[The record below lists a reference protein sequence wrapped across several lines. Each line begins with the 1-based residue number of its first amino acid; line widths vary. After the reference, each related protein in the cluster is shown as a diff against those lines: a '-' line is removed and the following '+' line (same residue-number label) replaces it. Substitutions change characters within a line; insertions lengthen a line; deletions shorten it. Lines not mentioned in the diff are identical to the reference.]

1 MANPTAP
8 STSFRVVNPL
18 QHPHYLQWQFNIYF
32 VPRKLCDRG
41 STRARVC
48 VWVRFEQDEYQR
60 IVMYIW
66 SDCSFVWVK
75 RFRVQSHAVILAV
88 LGNLDSRILISLSWA
103 EGVKPVRTSRR
114 VSDDVSVVVGEGT
127 TWANK
132 NGDSALTSWCRPW
145 LGHLHTGS
153 SLRQLRFVTDYCQRA
168 SHCCSQANIL

>member
-1 MANPTAP
+1 MT
-8 STSFRVVNPL
+8 TPL
-18 QHPHYLQWQFNIYF
+18 QYP
-32 VPRKLCDRG
+32 PCDRE

-48 VWVRFEQDEYQR
+48 VCSVWTGYILTISYEQITRLR

-75 RFRVQSHAVILAV
+75 RFRAQSHAVILAV

-114 VSDDVSVVVGEGT
+114 VVDDVFVVVGEGT

-168 SHCCSQANIL
+168 SHCCSQANILYEKLQTSEQECKKSNNK